1 MANTNHER
9 VGKSLE
15 LLRDGLAPFVRRE
28 VTAKLRAG
36 TVRMDAIRRFTEDP
50 RLANKPFGDWDAAAL
65 LKLMW
70 DTWNDVFR
78 DTLGFIERSLVSEL
92 RDWRNKW
99 AHQERFVSDDADR
112 ALDSVERLLTAIAA
126 PQADEVAR
134 IKRELR
140 RLVFDEQVRGERRT
154 KQEEPRQGQV
164 THVEQPY
171 GKMRKVRDVILR
183 HIETKTAANPPLG
196 NQAIADIVNAEI
208 PGGRTSAASV
218 ASVRSVERAKR
229 PAGEIAQAP
238 RSGSGNR
245 GPGVKV
251 RDVILRH
258 IETKTAAN
266 PPLGN
271 QAIADIVN
279 AEIPGG
285 RTSAASVASVR
296 SVERAKRPAG
306 EIAQAPR
313 SAGGNRGRGVMAWI
327 REHVLRPDGADDATI
342 AKMRTNRE
350 LVGDA
355 AKAGV
360 SDTVS
365 AASVSSVRSVEKRG
379 GADVVSSAEIMVA
392 RARVA
397 KAKKQAAAK

>member
-1 MANTNHER
+1 MATTNHER

-28 VTAKLRAG
+28 VTAKVRAG
-36 TVRMDAIRRFTEDP
+36 AVRMDTIRRFTEDP

-171 GKMRKVRDVILR
+171 VKMRKVRDVILR

-208 PGGRTSAASV
+208 PGGRDVRGERCKRAQRGARQASRRRNR
-218 ASVRSVERAKR
+218 AGSAKR
-229 PAGEIAQAP
+229 RRQPRARRQGARRHSAPHRDEDGGESSAGQSSHRRHRQRGDSRCKDIRGERCKRAQRGA
-238 RSGSGNR
+238 RQASRRRNR
-245 GPGVKV
+245 
-251 RDVILRH
+251 
-258 IETKTAAN
+258 
-266 PPLGN
+266 
-271 QAIADIVN
+271 
-279 AEIPGG
+279 
-285 RTSAASVASVR
+285 ASS
-296 SVERAKRPAG
+296 AKRWR
-306 EIAQAPR
+306 QPR
-313 SAGGNRGRGVMAWI
+313 ARRYGVDSRTCASSRRRGR
-327 REHVLRPDGADDATI
+327 RDHRKDAH
-342 AKMRTNRE
+342 E
-350 LVGDA
+350 
-355 AKAGV
+355 
-360 SDTVS
+360 
-365 AASVSSVRSVEKRG
+365 
-379 GADVVSSAEIMVA
+379 
-392 RARVA
+392 
-397 KAKKQAAAK
+397 

>member
-1 MANTNHER
+1 MATTNHER

-28 VTAKLRAG
+28 VTAKVRAG
-36 TVRMDAIRRFTEDP
+36 AVRMDAIRRFTEDP

-196 NQAIADIVNAEI
+196 NQAIAAIVNAEI
-208 PGGRTSAASV
+208 PGA
-218 ASVRSVERAKR
+218 
-229 PAGEIAQAP
+229 
-238 RSGSGNR
+238 
-245 GPGVKV
+245 
-251 RDVILRH
+251 
-258 IETKTAAN
+258 
-266 PPLGN
+266 
-271 QAIADIVN
+271 
-279 AEIPGG
+279 

-397 KAKKQAAAK
+397 EAKKQAAAK